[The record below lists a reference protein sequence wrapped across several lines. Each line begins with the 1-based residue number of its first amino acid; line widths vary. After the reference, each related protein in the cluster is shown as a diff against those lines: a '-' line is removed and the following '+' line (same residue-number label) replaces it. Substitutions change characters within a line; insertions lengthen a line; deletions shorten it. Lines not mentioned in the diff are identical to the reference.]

1 MSLSIAVLNFSGN
14 VGKTTIARHLLA
26 PRIPGAELVSVESIN
41 ADGDEQLSIL
51 GRDFGHL
58 QGFVNSGG
66 SVVVDI
72 GASNIEVF
80 LKMMEKFQGSQEDFD
95 YFIVPTTPAAKQQ
108 KDTIATLLELSKQG
122 IEPARIKVL
131 FNMVESS
138 DRIAD
143 EFSMVL
149 AFLEKEKIASTA
161 PDCFI
166 TANEVFQLSRDGDGN
181 VAQLK
186 SLAEDTDTKML
197 KAQIASTEDAV
208 EKQRLTDRLG
218 ATRLARG
225 MLPQLDACFAA
236 LQLQ

>member
-1 MSLSIAVLNFSGN
+1 V
-14 VGKTTIARHLLA
+14 LA

-41 ADGDEQLSIL
+41 ADGDEQLAIL

-80 LKMMEKFQGSQEDFD
+80 LKMMEKFHGSQEDFD
-95 YFIVPTTPAAKQQ
+95 YFVVPTTPVVKQQ

-122 IEPARIKVL
+122 IEPERIKVL
-131 FNMVESS
+131 FNMADSGE
-138 DRIAD
+138 RISE

-149 AFLEKEKIASTA
+149 AFLEKEKIATVD

-166 TANEVFQLSRDGDGN
+166 TSNEVFQIARNADGG
-181 VAQLK
+181 VAQLQA
-186 SLAEDTDTKML
+186 LADGDTKAL
-197 KAQIASTEDAV
+197 KAQIAATESDV
-208 EKQRLTDRLG
+208 EKEQLTGRLG
-218 ATRLARG
+218 AVRLARG
-225 MLPQLDACFAA
+225 MLPQLDACFTA
-236 LQLQ
+236 LRLQ